1 VVAHGSGTPPHGLE
15 ACRLG
20 IQAVIKEFY
29 ENEPFRDVP
38 IQLEAAIQVA
48 NQVVHDYTWL
58 NFEEPIL
65 GNSMVVAVVKGNEVT
80 IASIGGDAAGYLIR
94 ETNVQELVPLERSSL
109 PADFLWFPLLGDN
122 RTPLAV
128 RTKSTDPFPPNKLYF
143 DLVSRVPLKRG
154 DVLILTSDVTS
165 IARPSWL
172 GEPKILQLVKDL
184 ADRSA
189 IPRHLARIASESWHH
204 YIKVTVTAVWIP

>member
-1 VVAHGSGTPPHGLE
+1 LYWPEPDTEGNVNYPINSDLLRQRGYLFVVAHGSGTPPHGLE

-38 IQLEAAIQVA
+38 IHLEAAIQVA

-109 PADFLWFPLLGDN
+109 PADFYGFP
-122 RTPLAV
+122 
-128 RTKSTDPFPPNKLYF
+128 Y
-143 DLVSRVPLKRG
+143 LVITVPL
-154 DVLILTSDVTS
+154 
-165 IARPSWL
+165 
-172 GEPKILQLVKDL
+172 
-184 ADRSA
+184 
-189 IPRHLARIASESWHH
+189 
-204 YIKVTVTAVWIP
+204 